1 MSVTSSRP
9 EPRHPALRLHREQR
23 EQSTHHRLA
32 DRVTGFFGSM
42 PAVYAHLVLLVLWV
56 VLGVERLPFPLLN
69 TILAVEAILL
79 ASFVLITQHR
89 ADQEHHALADHQWE
103 VIQHQARETEE
114 LLNVSRQM
122 LAAAK
127 QIQRANLGGRP

>member
-1 MSVTSSRP
+1 MATTPRA
-9 EPRHPALRLHREQR
+9 EPRHPALRLHREER
-23 EQSTHHRLA
+23 DQSAHHRFA
-32 DRVTGFFGSM
+32 DRITGFFGSM
-42 PAVYAHLVLLVLWV
+42 LAVYLHLAVFVLWV
-56 VLGVERLPFPLLN
+56 VLGVERLPFQLLN

-103 VIQHQARETEE
+103 VIQRQARETEE
-114 LLNVSRQM
+114 LLNLSRQT

-127 QIQRANLGGRP
+127 QIQRANLAGRS